1 MDSLHS
7 SRIET
12 RWGYSAE
19 QLEAIRIFGKKDLT
33 FGCIV
38 EIWFDSEPNPHIET
52 VIIRTEEQLKKAKEY
67 FTEWNAWILY
77 KELLWHE
84 PHLEDVFRVAE
95 EKWFTFDLINF
106 WTKQPRLTSLIPS
119 NENFNIPYNPTL
131 SLLEQSEETKQKIIN
146 LFK

>member
-84 PHLEDVFRVAE
+84 PHLFPDVARVVE
-95 EKWFTFDLINF
+95 ERW
-106 WTKQPRLTSLIPS
+106 W
-119 NENFNIPYNPTL
+119 
-131 SLLEQSEETKQKIIN
+131 LLEIKWGLLTITFPDRTYTSCKYLTTIPLLKQDESTLKALIK
-146 LFK
+146 LFEK